1 MNKQAIVDW
10 HHSLLFEMD
19 KPYFKDLETRVS
31 KAYQSKVVFP
41 PENQIFEAFT
51 RSSFEDIRVVIL
63 GQDPY
68 HGFGQANG
76 LAFSVNHGMLIPPS
90 LRNIFKELDR
100 EGIETSLIDGNLEY
114 WANQGVFLLNTVLT
128 VEQGKADSH
137 KNFGWQNFTDKV
149 ISTISEK
156 RDGIVFLLWGGKAQA
171 KKAFIDQHKH
181 HVLTSGHPSPLSANR
196 GYWFDNNHFKKTN
209 EILDKQGH
217 KVINW

>member
-10 HHSLLFEMD
+10 HDSLLFEMD
-19 KPYFKDLETRVS
+19 KPYFKDLESRVS

-41 PENQIFEAFT
+41 PENQIFEAFK

-68 HGFGQANG
+68 HGIGQANG
-76 LAFSVNHGMLIPPS
+76 LAFSVNHGIPIPPS

-100 EGIETSLIDGNLEY
+100 EGLPTSLIDGNLEY
-114 WANQGVFLLNTVLT
+114 WANQGVFLLNNVLT

-137 KNFGWQNFTDKV
+137 KDFGWQNFTDKV
-149 ISTISEK
+149 ISTLSEK

-171 KKAFIDQHKH
+171 KRSLIDSDKH
-181 HVLTSGHPSPLSANR
+181 HILTSGHPSPLSANR
-196 GYWFDNNHFKKTN
+196 GYWFDNNHFKKAN
-209 EILDKQGH
+209 EILADQEQEL
-217 KVINW
+217 INW

>member
-10 HHSLLFEMD
+10 HDSLLFEMD
-19 KPYFKDLETRVS
+19 KPYFKDLESRVS

-51 RSSFEDIRVVIL
+51 RSSFGDIRVVIL

-68 HGFGQANG
+68 HGIGQANG
-76 LAFSVNHGMLIPPS
+76 LAFSVNHGIPIPPS

-100 EGIETSLIDGNLEY
+100 EGLPTSLIDGNLEY
-114 WANQGVFLLNTVLT
+114 WANQGVFLLNNVLT

-137 KNFGWQNFTDKV
+137 KDFGWQNFTDKV
-149 ISTISEK
+149 ISTLSEK

-171 KKAFIDQHKH
+171 KRSLIDSDKH
-181 HVLTSGHPSPLSANR
+181 HILTSGHPSPLSANR
-196 GYWFDNNHFKKTN
+196 GYWFDNNHFKKAN
-209 EILDKQGH
+209 EILADQEQEL
-217 KVINW
+217 INW